1 MTAWFVERMM
11 KMKKLSILLVAIFTL
26 AAFIGPSAYAG
37 NKTVAQQP
45 SQKTTATSKA
55 ANGKLPKGITPRTD
69 VPDATK
75 PVIEV
80 DHESARLMVRYK
92 ASDKNAYSVTIQ
104 GKGQKEAE
112 WYDLYAVNA
121 DEYFPL
127 SQGNGTYEVMV
138 IRIVSGKGQIV
149 AKGTV
154 QLNAKDKNAAFLS
167 SNYYVKWESADQSQ
181 KYVDNLTKKVSK
193 GSSLESTIFNSVV
206 KMMNYDYDALNNL
219 PDGYV
224 PDMDTTLKTKKGVC
238 YDISV
243 LLAGMLRYSDVP
255 TRLVMG
261 YSTATKGAYHAWN
274 EILIDGKWVVVDA
287 TADAIYDKAGH
298 DTTMKKSNKDY
309 EKIHEY

>member
-1 MTAWFVERMM
+1 
-11 KMKKLSILLVAIFTL
+11 MKKLSILLVAIFTL

-45 SQKTTATSKA
+45 KQKTTATSKA
-55 ANGKLPKGITPRTD
+55 ASGKLPKGITPRTD
-69 VPDATK
+69 VPDATT

-80 DHESARLMVRYK
+80 DNESARLMVRYK
-92 ASDKNAYSVTIQ
+92 ASDKSAYGVIISY
-104 GKGQKEAE
+104 KGTDES
-112 WYDLYAVNA
+112 YDLYAVNA

-127 SQGNGTYEVMV
+127 SQGNGNYTVTV
-138 IRIVSGKGQIV
+138 FRRLDGNKAQIV

-167 SNYYVKWESADQSQ
+167 SNYFVKWESANQSQ
-181 KYVDNLTKKVSK
+181 KYVDGLTKKVSK
-193 GSSLESTIFNSVV
+193 GTSLESTIFNSVV

-261 YSTATKGAYHAWN
+261 YSKQANGSYHAWN

-298 DTTMKKSNKDY
+298 DTTMKKSSNDY
-309 EKIHEY
+309 EKVHTY